1 MAPFFLSLQKSPLDF
16 SSCPSALVR
25 SFRVIAVAQPTS
37 YAVYNIELALQIL
50 QLACTDTDIPTN
62 GYAQCCLLPFFFVG
76 FEALVCDFHRILPI
90 QFLIVLVD
98 VPILS
103 ALARNFSHPTTRRMD
118 AGPQLRTTP
127 KSTSLFKCFIIAP
140 NIPRQSRHRTAVHNL
155 KFWYL
160 LFCFITSG
168 RCSCLFLY
176 QQEPHFLLGQNKSN
190 L

>member
-1 MAPFFLSLQKSPLDF
+1 MHRYRHTDKRL
-16 SSCPSALVR
+16 
-25 SFRVIAVAQPTS
+25 
-37 YAVYNIELALQIL
+37 
-50 QLACTDTDIPTN
+50 CTVLP
-62 GYAQCCLLPFFFVG
+62 ALPFFFVG

-176 QQEPHFLLGQNKSN
+176 QQEPHFFVGSKQIKLIEMYNYPSPLAFFFFSHA
-190 L
+190 